1 MKASHLYR
9 IASILMV
16 LFAAGH
22 TWGFRQGDPQ
32 WHADA
37 VIQSMQS
44 FHFSATG
51 FDRTYWDFFVG
62 FGLFVTILML
72 FAALISWQLGSLPP
86 EALARMRVSAWGF
99 VVCFVAVAWLSWHY
113 FFWIPVVFSIV
124 ILICLASAAWLSHT
138 PR

>member
-32 WHADA
+32 WHAES
-37 VIQSMQS
+37 VIQSMRT
-44 FHFSATG
+44 FHFNATG

-62 FGLFVTILML
+62 FGLFVT
-72 FAALISWQLGSLPP
+72 
-86 EALARMRVSAWGF
+86 V
-99 VVCFVAVAWLSWHY
+99 
-113 FFWIPVVFSIV
+113 
-124 ILICLASAAWLSHT
+124 
-138 PR
+138 